1 MRRYSRSGGAS
12 DAIGARHA
20 CNALGAIFFQHA
32 PSQTAMRDAKGDAT
46 LEELIGRAET
56 PTALRLVAEYAARN
70 LATVKPDPNA
80 PKPPP

>member
-1 MRRYSRSGGAS
+1 
-12 DAIGARHA
+12 
-20 CNALGAIFFQHA
+20 
-32 PSQTAMRDAKGDAT
+32 MRDAKGDAT
-46 LEELIGRAET
+46 LDELIGRAET